1 MNLKFSPIK
10 ILIFLSFF
18 ISITNAY
25 TYHGVLSRTLPPSDF
40 KSSSQVTLL
49 GTGYIK
55 YNNKIYSYTPN
66 NIEAFNAEKSK
77 YTSNSYFR
85 FNGDVPSD
93 IILISPREDTLYC
106 QDINNHEKYNWS
118 TTDCLNPGEGPA
130 TYSGYFWTKV
140 KIGYYAASVLTYVT
154 TCKANE
160 NFNTQT
166 QKCEAPCVKGQSWDQ
181 ENNKCYIDCTDK
193 NSNKWGFPDGSCIDC
208 SGEKTPAGV
217 MTCYCKYFGVKP
229 NGYDQPGFGTG
240 FIKIPG
246 LYPEGFDGAECEGGI
261 GFVYKDPR
269 ADPVET
275 DNNKTEE
282 PGGGSKNPDSNSTN
296 SGNKGD
302 NSKDKDG
309 NKTSPKDPSTPNQN
323 GNQTATPANPVDPN
337 GGSNGGGSNSGSGGG
352 SNGGSNNNGSSG
364 GGTTIIDNGGSG
376 SGKGNDKS
384 DFDGLKYNLDD
395 FRLDDIESDVK
406 GFSDSILK
414 RYDEFMVNFSGF
426 KDEYNRLMG
435 LFKGENTFESFIKPN
450 QVNSCPRSFSIKISD
465 SIHNN
470 ITIDICESL
479 SKVRPA
485 LYSIFYIVFFMAFLY
500 LTIKFSLRL
509 FSNPFRVI

>member
-10 ILIFLSFF
+10 ILIFLAVFINTLNAFDYQNVLDVSFPSSTF
-18 ISITNAY
+18 KTNPN
-25 TYHGVLSRTLPPSDF
+25 VE
-40 KSSSQVTLL
+40 LL
-49 GTGYIK
+49 GVGYLK
-55 YNNKIYSYTPN
+55 YKNKIYSYQPN
-66 NIEAFNAEKSK
+66 AAVFPFSVKISK
-77 YTSNSYFR
+77 YSSDAYYKFS
-85 FNGDVPSD
+85 GDEITEIQMVVPGSR
-93 IILISPREDTLYC
+93 IDTLWC
-106 QDINNHEKYNWS
+106 QNINDQYNWS
-118 TTDCLNPGEGPA
+118 TADCLGPGQGPA
-130 TYSGYFWTKV
+130 TYSAYYWTKV
-140 KIGYYAASVLTYVT
+140 EVGYAFGSLVRYVT
-154 TCKANE
+154 TCEANE

-166 QKCEAPCVKGQSWDQ
+166 KKCEAPCGKGQSWDQ
-181 ENNKCYIDCTDK
+181 DNNKCYIDCTDK
-193 NSNKWGFPDGSCIDC
+193 NNNKWGFTDGSCIDC

-229 NGYDQPGFGTG
+229 DGYDQPGFGTNFVDLG
-240 FIKIPG
+240 DLPKG
-246 LYPEGFDGAECEGGI
+246 YHRSSCEGGI

-275 DNNKTEE
+275 DNNKTGE

-309 NKTSPKDPSTPNQN
+309 NKTSPKDPTTPNQN
-323 GNQTATPANPVDPN
+323 GNQTATPANPADPN
-337 GGSNGGGSNSGSGGG
+337 GSNNGGGSNPGSGG

-364 GGTTIIDNGGSG
+364 SGTTIINNGGSG

-414 RYDEFMVNFSGF
+414 KYDAFMSNFDSF
-426 KDEYNRLMG
+426 REEYNRLMG
-435 LFKGENTFESFIKPN
+435 LLNSENAFENFTKSN
-450 QVNSCPRSFSIKISD
+450 QVNSCPRSFSIEIS
-465 SIHNN
+465 SFRREN

-485 LYSIFYIVFFMAFLY
+485 LYSIFYIVFFIAFLY

>member
-10 ILIFLSFF
+10 ILIFLAAFVNLSSAFNPPQFGGYTSFF
-18 ISITNAY
+18 TFAG
-25 TYHGVLSRTLPPSDF
+25 T
-40 KSSSQVTLL
+40 SSKYKNLDASLI
-49 GTGYIK
+49 GESYIK
-55 YNNKIYSYTPN
+55 YDGKIYEIVEYQ
-66 NIEAFNAEKSK
+66 
-77 YTSNSYFR
+77 SYFLYNTDIGIGI
-85 FNGDVPSD
+85 FDGGSYNGRKIFYYVPTLTKKS
-93 IILISPREDTLYC
+93 LYC
-106 QDINNHEKYNWS
+106 RYPNSNYEDSFGSYS
-118 TTDCLNPGEGPA
+118 FDCRDYPTNP
-130 TYSGYFWTKV
+130 YSERKV
-140 KIGYYAASVLTYVT
+140 ADGLYYLYALPIA

-166 QKCEAPCVKGQSWDQ
+166 KKCEAPCQKGQSWD
-181 ENNKCYIDCTDK
+181 ENSNRCFNDCTDK
-193 NSNKWGFPDGSCIDC
+193 NNNKWGFTDGSCIDC

-229 NGYDQPGFGTG
+229 DGYDQPGFGTG

-269 ADPVET
+269 TDPVEI
-275 DNNKTEE
+275 DNNKTGES
-282 PGGGSKNPDSNSTN
+282 GGGSKNPDSNSTN

-302 NSKDKDG
+302 NSKDKNKDKDD
-309 NKTSPKDPSTPNQN
+309 NKTSPKDPKDPATPSIPSEN
-323 GNQTATPANPVDPN
+323 GNQTATPANPSDP
-337 GGSNGGGSNSGSGGG
+337 NGGGSNSGSGGG
-352 SNGGSNNNGSSG
+352 N
-364 GGTTIIDNGGSG
+364 NGGSG

-414 RYDEFMVNFSGF
+414 KYDAFISNFDSF
-426 KDEYNRLMG
+426 REEYNRLMG
-435 LFKGENTFESFIKPN
+435 LLKSENAFENFTKSS
-450 QVNSCPRSFSIKISD
+450 QVNSCPRSFSIEIS
-465 SIHNN
+465 SFRREN

-485 LYSIFYIVFFMAFLY
+485 LYSIFYIVFFIAFLY

>member
-10 ILIFLSFF
+10 ILIFLAAFVNLSSAFNPPQVGEYTPFF
-18 ISITNAY
+18 TFAG
-25 TYHGVLSRTLPPSDF
+25 T
-40 KSSSQVTLL
+40 SSKYKNLDASLI
-49 GTGYIK
+49 GESYIK
-55 YNNKIYSYTPN
+55 YDGKIYEIVEYV
-66 NIEAFNAEKSK
+66 
-77 YTSNSYFR
+77 SYFLYNTDIGIGI
-85 FNGDVPSD
+85 FDGGSYNGRKIFYYIPT
-93 IILISPREDTLYC
+93 LIKRSLYC
-106 QDINNHEKYNWS
+106 RYPNSNYEGSFGSYS
-118 TTDCLNPGEGPA
+118 FDCRDYPTNP
-130 TYSGYFWTKV
+130 YSERKV
-140 KIGYYAASVLTYVT
+140 AVGLYYLYAVPVA

-166 QKCEAPCVKGQSWDQ
+166 KQCEAPCGKGQSWDQ

-193 NSNKWGFPDGSCIDC
+193 AKNMWGYPDGSCIDC

-217 MTCYCKYFGVKP
+217 MTCYCRYFGVKP
-229 NGYDQPGFGTG
+229 DGYDQPGFGTNFADLG
-240 FIKIPG
+240 DLPKG
-246 LYPEGFDGAECEGGI
+246 YHRSSCEDGG

-269 ADPVET
+269 TDPVET
-275 DNNKTEE
+275 DNNKTGE

-309 NKTSPKDPSTPNQN
+309 NKTSPKDPTTPNQN
-323 GNQTATPANPVDPN
+323 GNQTATPANPADPN
-337 GGSNGGGSNSGSGGG
+337 SGNNSGGSNSGSGGG

-376 SGKGNDKS
+376 SGKGNNKS

-414 RYDEFMVNFSGF
+414 KYDAFMSNFDSF
-426 KDEYNRLMG
+426 REEYNRLMG
-435 LFKGENTFESFIKPN
+435 LLKSENAFENFTKSN
-450 QVNSCPRSFSIKISD
+450 QVNSCPRSFSIEIS
-465 SIHNN
+465 SFRREN

-485 LYSIFYIVFFMAFLY
+485 LYSIFYIVFFIAFLY